1 MNEKIYISWLEER
14 VVTLE
19 IELSIAHQN
28 HLDSLDRLIQS
39 IQNPQVNA

>member
-1 MNEKIYISWLEER
+1 MNEKLYIQWLEER
-14 VVTLE
+14 IVSLE

>member
-1 MNEKIYISWLEER
+1 MNDKLYIQWLEER
-14 VVTLE
+14 IVSLE
-19 IELSIAHQN
+19 IEISIAHQN

>member
-1 MNEKIYISWLEER
+1 MNDKLYIQWLEER
-14 VVTLE
+14 IVSLE
-19 IELSIAHQN
+19 IDLAIAHQN

>member
-1 MNEKIYISWLEER
+1 MNDKLYIQWLEER
-14 VVTLE
+14 IVSLE
-19 IELSIAHQN
+19 IELSKAHQN

>member
-1 MNEKIYISWLEER
+1 MNDKLYIQWLEER
-14 VVTLE
+14 IVSLE

-28 HLDSLDRLIQS
+28 HLDSLNRLIQS

>member
-1 MNEKIYISWLEER
+1 MNDKLYIQWLEER
-14 VVTLE
+14 IVSLE

-28 HLDSLDRLIQS
+28 RLDSLDRLIQS

>member
-1 MNEKIYISWLEER
+1 MNDKIYIQWLEER
-14 VVTLE
+14 IVSLE

>member
-1 MNEKIYISWLEER
+1 MNDKLYIQWLEER
-14 VVTLE
+14 IVSLE
-19 IELSIAHQN
+19 IELSIAHKN